1 VKITKEQIKDIVI
14 RTLKTALIVAIT
26 AFATAWASSGM
37 IDTEAALITAGSAV
51 GTFILN
57 IVVKLVTNLIDD
69 WKLTPDE
76 LIDIFG
82 EDDENADV

>member
-1 VKITKEQIKDIVI
+1 MKLTKEQVKDIGI
-14 RTLKTALIVAIT
+14 RTLKTLLVVAIT
-26 AFATAWASSGM
+26 AFATAWVSTDM
-37 IDTEAALITAGSAV
+37 TNIEAALIAAGSAV

-57 IVVKLVTNLIDD
+57 ILVKLITNLIDD

-82 EDDENADV
+82 EGDEIE

>member
-1 VKITKEQIKDIVI
+1 MKLTKDQMKDIGI
-14 RTLKTALIVAIT
+14 RTLKTAVVVALVAFVT
-26 AFATAWASSGM
+26 AFTSSNM
-37 IDTEAALITAGSAV
+37 TDVEAALIAAGSAV

-69 WKLTPDE
+69 WRLTPDE

-82 EDDENADV
+82 KDDENADF

>member
-1 VKITKEQIKDIVI
+1 MKITKEPLRDILV
-14 RTLKTALIVAIT
+14 RTLKTLLVVALT
-26 AFATAWASSGM
+26 AFATAWVSTDM
-37 IDTEAALITAGSAV
+37 TNIEAALIAAGSAV

-57 IVVKLVTNLIDD
+57 ILVKLITNLIDA

-82 EDDENADV
+82 EGDEIE

>member
-1 VKITKEQIKDIVI
+1 MKLTKEHVKDIGI
-14 RTLKTALIVAIT
+14 RTLKTLLVVAIT
-26 AFATAWASSGM
+26 AFATAWVSTDM
-37 IDTEAALITAGSAV
+37 TNIEAALIAAGSAV

-57 IVVKLVTNLIDD
+57 ILVKLITNLIDD

-82 EDDENADV
+82 EGDEIE

>member
-1 VKITKEQIKDIVI
+1 MKITKEQLKDILV
-14 RTLKTALIVAIT
+14 RTLKTLLVVALT
-26 AFATAWASSGM
+26 AFATAWVSTDM
-37 IDTEAALITAGSAV
+37 TNIEAALIAAGSAV

-57 IVVKLVTNLIDD
+57 ILVKLITNLIDD

-82 EDDENADV
+82 EGDEIE

>member
-1 VKITKEQIKDIVI
+1 MKITKEPLRDILV
-14 RTLKTALIVAIT
+14 RTLKTLLVVALT
-26 AFATAWASSGM
+26 AFATAWVSTDM
-37 IDTEAALITAGSAV
+37 TNIEAALIAAGSAV

-57 IVVKLVTNLIDD
+57 ILVKLITNLIDD

-82 EDDENADV
+82 EGDEIE